1 MRCVML
7 VVRAILLWIAMIPLA
22 ILNGTVRVY
31 WINPVIGEHAGHIVS
46 SVTLSA
52 IVFLLTWWFMR
63 NTLPG
68 PREAFLVGAGWVICT
83 VLFEFVFGHYVM
95 NHPWEKLLA
104 DYNVFRGRT
113 WVLVLLAEFFSPVLA
128 LRLR

>member
-1 MRCVML
+1 
-7 VVRAILLWIAMIPLA
+7 
-22 ILNGTVRVY
+22 
-31 WINPVIGEHAGHIVS
+31 
-46 SVTLSA
+46 
-52 IVFLLTWWFMR
+52 
-63 NTLPG
+63 
-68 PREAFLVGAGWVICT
+68 VGAGWVICT